1 MVATARPRP
10 FWAWVVGAETPLQ
23 TRVALWGY
31 VFALP
36 WLLGLLIFILG
47 PILASGY
54 LSLTEYDVLSPP
66 TFVGLENYRTA
77 LFEDDLFWPSLL
89 RTFEYSV
96 AFVPLGL
103 FGSLAVALL
112 LNARVKGR
120 NAFRTVFY
128 LPSLTPA
135 VALAL
140 VWTWLFHPTAGP
152 VNHGLALVGIR
163 GPGWFTSQQWALPAV
178 VVVSLW
184 ASLGGATTVIFL
196 AGLQGVPPSL
206 LDAAQIDGAG
216 WWHRFRYITLPMISP
231 TFLFNLVLG
240 VIAALKVFTLAFV
253 ATKGGPSYA
262 TWFYALHI
270 YREAFEY
277 FKMGY
282 GASLAWIFVLIVMV
296 LTLINLGLSRR
307 WVYYEGD

>member
-77 LFEDDLFWPSLL
+77 LFDDDLFWPSLL

>member
-1 MVATARPRP
+1 MVARARPRP
-10 FWAWVVGAETPLQ
+10 LLARAVGAETPLQ
-23 TRVALWGY
+23 TRAALWGY

-66 TFVGLENYRTA
+66 RFIGLENYRTA

-89 RTFEYSV
+89 RTFECSV
-96 AFVPLGL
+96 ASVPLWL

-112 LNARVKGR
+112 RNARVSVR
-120 NAFRTVFY
+120 NSFRTVFY

-152 VNHGLALVGIR
+152 INQGLALVGVQ

-196 AGLQGVPPSL
+196 AGLQGVPPAL

-216 WWHRFRYITLPMISP
+216 WWHRLRYITLPMVSP
-231 TFLFNLVLG
+231 TLLFNLVLG

-253 ATKGGPSYA
+253 ATKGGPAYA

-282 GASLAWIFVLIVMV
+282 GASLAWIFVLVVMA
-296 LTLINLGLSRR
+296 LTLLNLGLSRR
-307 WVYYEGD
+307 WVHYEGD

>member
-1 MVATARPRP
+1 MATARPRP